1 MLLWLSFPLAMQS
14 QLNVC
19 TRNSEQLQHLEELQ
33 QLNMGDEQQ
42 HAGAVQKWLENKG
55 HWAQNH

>member
-1 MLLWLSFPLAMQS
+1 MQS

-19 TRNSEQLQHLEELQ
+19 TQNSEQLQHLEELQ
-33 QLNMGDEQQ
+33 ELNMGDEQQ

-55 HWAQNH
+55 HWAQKH